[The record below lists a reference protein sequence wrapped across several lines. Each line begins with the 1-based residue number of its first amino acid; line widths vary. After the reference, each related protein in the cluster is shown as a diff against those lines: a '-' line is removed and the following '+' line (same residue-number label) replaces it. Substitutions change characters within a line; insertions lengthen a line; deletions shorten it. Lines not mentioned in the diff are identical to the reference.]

1 MQFSATRYLI
11 SIKVRIYQF
20 NNRSITTCLNHRKT
34 KKMKPTSK
42 IISLV
47 AALAV
52 AGTLFLQNCNRG
64 KATNTVET
72 ATAHKGNISLSIT
85 ATGTIEA
92 ITTVE
97 VGTQVSGV
105 IKKLYADFNSSVKK
119 GQLLATL
126 DETMLQASL
135 DQSKASLM
143 DAEADFTYQSATY
156 GRMKSLYDKNLI
168 SQADFDQ
175 VEYNYSR
182 SLASV
187 ANAKA
192 SLQRSQVNLEYAS
205 IFSPIDGVVLN
216 RAVDEGQT
224 VAASFNT
231 PTLFTIAN
239 DLTRMQV
246 QANVD
251 EADIGQVATGQRAEF
266 SVDAYPEETFS
277 GTVTEIRLQPVIS
290 SNVVTYTVIV
300 NAPNPEKKLMPGM
313 TASITVFSQESSGVI
328 IIPAKALTFNPP
340 SGTDSDG
347 VKIAGNPG
355 QAPHVWVYDGKK
367 MLPKRVNTGL
377 SDGNFTEIKSGLSA
391 GEEVVTL
398 IKEQQSSEP
407 GEKKVTSP
415 FIPKRPGGS
424 KDKTPPPPQ

>member
-1 MQFSATRYLI
+1 
-11 SIKVRIYQF
+11 
-20 NNRSITTCLNHRKT
+20 
-34 KKMKPTSK
+34 MKPTSK
-42 IISLV
+42 IILLV
-47 AALAV
+47 AVLAV

-72 ATAHKGNISLSIT
+72 AKAHTGNISLSIT

-143 DAEADFTYQSATY
+143 DAEADLTYQSATY

-168 SQADFDQ
+168 SQSDFDQ

-192 SLQRSQVNLEYAS
+192 LLQRSQVNLEYAS
-205 IFSPIDGVVLN
+205 IYSPIDGVVLN

-251 EADIGQVATGQRAEF
+251 EADIGQVETGQRAEF

-290 SNVVTYTVIV
+290 SNVVTYTVII

-328 IIPAKALTFNPP
+328 IIPAKALNFNPP
-340 SGTDSDG
+340 AGTDSDG

-355 QAPHVWVYDGKK
+355 QAPHVWVYDGKQ
-367 MLPKRVNTGL
+367 MHPKTVNPGL
-377 SDGNFTEIKSGLSA
+377 SDGNYTEIKSGLSV
-391 GEEVVTL
+391 GEEVVIL
-398 IKEQQSSEP
+398 IKEQKTGEP
-407 GEKKVTSP
+407 GEKQVTSP
-415 FIPKRPGGS
+415 FVPKRPGGS